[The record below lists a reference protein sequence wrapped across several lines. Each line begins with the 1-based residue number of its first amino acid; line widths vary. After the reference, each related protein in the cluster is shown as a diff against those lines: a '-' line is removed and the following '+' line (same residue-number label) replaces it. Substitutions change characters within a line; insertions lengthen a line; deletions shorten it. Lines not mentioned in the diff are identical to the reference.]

1 MKTDLIALQESKRKT
16 SVAFS
21 DYDGDKKVSVY
32 TFYDPVLDFTFI
44 SSDDEDFHRR
54 GNS

>member
-1 MKTDLIALQESKRKT
+1 MKTDLVALQESKRKT
-16 SVAFS
+16 SVVS

-32 TFYDPVLDFTFI
+32 TFYDPILDFTFI
-44 SSDDEDFHRR
+44 SSDDEDFHKR